1 MLLLDYQLHPYVPCS
16 WFDFSQYENCYVV
29 PPVLEHR
36 TNYDAFEERD
46 DEDCFNPIGFEA
58 DNKTI
63 RCENF
68 TTSNPNVGLIM
79 SFVTNLNQF
88 AMLYFDVDIEKK
100 NL

>member
-1 MLLLDYQLHPYVPCS
+1 MDYQFHPYVPRPR
-16 WFDFSQYENCYVV
+16 FDFSQYENCYIV
-29 PPVLEHR
+29 PHVLEDR
-36 TNYDAFEERD
+36 TNYEAFEERD
-46 DEDCFNPIGFEA
+46 DVDCFNPIGFEA
-58 DNKTI
+58 DNRTI

-88 AMLYFDVDIEKK
+88 AMLYFDVDIAKK